1 MRPQRSTS
9 ALWVLLIL
17 AAPPLMLYTLWSN
30 PLSAGEDDVV
40 YYYPLRTLV
49 GRAMGEGVWR
59 GVNEFEAGGGALM
72 SDPQSAW
79 LFPASWLFV
88 VVKSRVAY
96 ALSIFAAFWLA
107 GGGGYV
113 YLRKLG
119 LVCAAAAIG
128 AIVFMF
134 CGFMVGH
141 RVHLAMVHTASFL
154 PWGLWCI
161 ETARTSPRRA
171 FAFAFPV
178 MFLAIAAGHWPTLI
192 HLGVIWSVYFLF
204 RGRPFARSALV
215 LGLAA
220 ALAVALAAPQI
231 ATTLDLLQQTTRQR
245 IGYATA
251 GENSFFPAAG
261 IMAVFPMIFG
271 SRTPNFFPQQWWGP
285 WHLCEMLGYVGLV
298 TLVLAG
304 AGVWGLF
311 RRGGGGRTGK
321 ESRGEHSAGVDAER
335 FRWGGLVRTWTWI
348 AIGAG
353 VWMLGYYLPTYR
365 LIHALPVLGVV
376 RCPARMVLAVD
387 IALAVLAAIAV
398 HVLLV
403 RPAGGAIADG
413 LARAVRRA
421 ATVVVPAAMA
431 ACLMLL
437 AGAAWA
443 LRGTWT
449 AGWPIPM
456 GSAADALR
464 AVAVGNP
471 AVWVPVALMA
481 ATAAAVWLWLRAPR
495 RRVGILVA
503 ILLVDLLMLTRFVDV
518 PPDYASLPSPEASPA
533 ADWLRDNASPD
544 TPSRVLGL
552 SDSYHHRPAELLLPK
567 TSGVRGIAT
576 IGNYGPFQSPQ
587 QAHLFGFRPWGQT
600 RGWADLI
607 RRNFLLSLY
616 NVRYVIAESGGE
628 HERVLR
634 SVRIASSPPAAEGGE
649 LLADRGTLR
658 LRTPLLWRPA
668 TVTQDVS
675 GVLRAGVVYRI
686 SLDARGPDGG
696 AANFIQADIGGKG
709 PDGGWL
715 APAGRGLVAEA
726 EQIGTDW
733 RHFEWTFQAEG
744 DLSGQLA
751 FRVLTM
757 SEREVE
763 VRNVSL
769 RASDWPRPVNL
780 TELDAGQSVYRKV
793 ADLPAVVRG
802 DANVVIY
809 ENLLCAPAAVSARRW
824 GPGEIEQLKWSGR
837 MPEQVPDLSLA
848 AGGPSLLSQAVAGAG
863 GVAYLFIVA
872 GGHIVA
878 RRRVAG
884 RGFRKPTTSHEP

>member
-1 MRPQRSTS
+1 M
-9 ALWVLLIL
+9 LLIL

-49 GRAMGEGVWR
+49 GQAMGEGVWR

-88 VVKSRVAY
+88 VMKGRLAY
-96 ALSIFAAFWLA
+96 ALSIFAAFWIA

-192 HLGVIWSVYFLF
+192 HLGVIWSAYFLF
-204 RGRPFARSALV
+204 RGRPLVRSALV
-215 LGLAA
+215 LGLAG

-231 ATTLDLLQQTTRQR
+231 ATTWDLLHQTTRQQ

-271 SRTPNFFPQQWWGP
+271 LRTPNFFPQQWWGP

-304 AGVWGLF
+304 AAVWGLF
-311 RRGGGGRTGK
+311 RRGAGGRGSG
-321 ESRGEHSAGVDAER
+321 SRGEHSAGVDAER
-335 FRWGGLVRTWTWI
+335 CRWVRAWTGI

-387 IALAVLAAIAV
+387 MALAALAAIAV

-413 LARAVRRA
+413 LARAARRA

-431 ACLMLL
+431 ACLVLL

-443 LRGTWT
+443 LRGIWT
-449 AGWPIPM
+449 TNWAIPM

-471 AVWVPVALMA
+471 AVWVPVALLA
-481 ATAAAVWLWLRAPR
+481 ATAAVVWLWLRAPR
-495 RRVGILVA
+495 KRVALLIA
-503 ILLVDLLMLTRFVDV
+503 MLLVDLLMLTRFVDV
-518 PPDYASLPSPEASPA
+518 PPDYARLPFAEASPA

-544 TPSRVLGL
+544 RPFRVLGL
-552 SDSYHHRPAELLLPK
+552 SDSYHHRPGELLLPK
-567 TSGVRGIAT
+567 ACGASRRSAT
-576 IGNYGPFQSPQ
+576 TGRSS
-587 QAHLFGFRPWGQT
+587 
-600 RGWADLI
+600 
-607 RRNFLLSLY
+607 RRNRCTCSAF
-616 NVRYVIAESGGE
+616 A
-628 HERVLR
+628 
-634 SVRIASSPPAAEGGE
+634 
-649 LLADRGTLR
+649 RGAR
-658 LRTPLLWRPA
+658 
-668 TVTQDVS
+668 
-675 GVLRAGVVYRI
+675 RAG
-686 SLDARGPDGG
+686 
-696 AANFIQADIGGKG
+696 
-709 PDGGWL
+709 
-715 APAGRGLVAEA
+715 GR
-726 EQIGTDW
+726 T
-733 RHFEWTFQAEG
+733 
-744 DLSGQLA
+744 
-751 FRVLTM
+751 
-757 SEREVE
+757 
-763 VRNVSL
+763 
-769 RASDWPRPVNL
+769 
-780 TELDAGQSVYRKV
+780 
-793 ADLPAVVRG
+793 
-802 DANVVIY
+802 
-809 ENLLCAPAAVSARRW
+809 
-824 GPGEIEQLKWSGR
+824 
-837 MPEQVPDLSLA
+837 
-848 AGGPSLLSQAVAGAG
+848 
-863 GVAYLFIVA
+863 
-872 GGHIVA
+872 
-878 RRRVAG
+878 
-884 RGFRKPTTSHEP
+884 